1 MYGLVECDT
10 ANGSEVFAM
19 LKGCHKLCKTAA
31 SSATVEV
38 DSFFSYSAGIGK
50 VEVPVG
56 ISRLGE
62 EVLHISAQ
70 LNCSFHHILQE
81 ANDIVDHLAKEG
93 TST

>member
-1 MYGLVECDT
+1 MYGLVECDK
-10 ANGSEVFAM
+10 ANGYEVFAL
-19 LKGCHKLCKTAA
+19 LKGCHKLCKMED
-31 SSATVEV
+31 SSAIVEV

-50 VEVPVG
+50 VKVPVG

-81 ANDIVDHLAKEG
+81 GNNIVDHLAKEG
-93 TST
+93 AST